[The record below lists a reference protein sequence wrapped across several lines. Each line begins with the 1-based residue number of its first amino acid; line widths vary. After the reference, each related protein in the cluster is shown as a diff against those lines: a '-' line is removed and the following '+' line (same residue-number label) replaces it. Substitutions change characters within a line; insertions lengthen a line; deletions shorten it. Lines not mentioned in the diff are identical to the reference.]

1 MERLTKGTIEYLVI
15 PVTDTLGN
23 ITSIDSAKY
32 DIYTGDDAQ
41 TAVLEGADAVVDGM
55 KILPLIDT
63 TDMDEGP
70 YDLFV
75 TFSVFPEY
83 PRLGPFRFRVDD

>member
-1 MERLTKGTIEYLVI
+1 MEKLTKGTIEFLVI
-15 PVTDTLGN
+15 PVTDTQGN
-23 ITSIDSAKY
+23 LTSIPAATY
-32 DIYTGDDAQ
+32 DLYTGNDAA
-41 TAVLEGADAVVDGM
+41 TEVLSGVSCVVDGM

-63 TDMDEGP
+63 TSLDEGP

-75 TFSVFPEY
+75 NFSASPEF